1 MTTQNNGV
9 QTNEQDVKVAQ
20 AAQEATIKTKEL
32 DVQIKEKEITLQQA
46 IEQMKKDIEVTK
58 LEVNERV
65 ELRKLDTE
73 VKTKVIEQ
81 VGSTTA
87 WITTVA
93 AITAI
98 WITQMQLQMEKVKQ
112 DEF

>member
-1 MTTQNNGV
+1 MTNQIQAG

-20 AAQEATIKTKEL
+20 ATQETAIKTKEL
-32 DVQIKEKEITLQQA
+32 DVQIREKEITLQQA

-65 ELRKLDTE
+65 ELRKLDTD
-73 VKTKVIEQ
+73 VKLKVIEQ

-87 WITTVA
+87 WITTIA
-93 AITAI
+93 AVTAI

-112 DEF
+112 EEF